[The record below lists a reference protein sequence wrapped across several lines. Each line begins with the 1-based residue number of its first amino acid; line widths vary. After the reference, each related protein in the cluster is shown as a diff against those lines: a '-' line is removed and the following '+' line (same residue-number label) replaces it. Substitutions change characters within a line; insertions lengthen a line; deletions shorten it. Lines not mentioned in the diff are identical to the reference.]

1 MQGEGNGLVFSASHV
16 VNGNETQFDET
27 VGVEFPVS
35 FATKAI
41 KGLACEPGSMYVFGT
56 NCT

>member
-1 MQGEGNGLVFSASHV
+1 MQGGGNGLVFSARHV

-35 FATKAI
+35 YATKAI
-41 KGLACEPGSMYVFGT
+41 KGIACEPG
-56 NCT
+56 